1 MFASSACRVARAAA
15 SRPSAVRGA
24 ARRTLA
30 SPAVATAAPLDP
42 PSVFD
47 SVVKLTII
55 DPSGARRVIPAY
67 VGSSLYDACDA
78 NGVDLGPASYGD
90 PGKRDRERN
99 E

>member
-1 MFASSACRVARAAA
+1 MFASSACRVTRA
-15 SRPSAVRGA
+15 AVRGA

-30 SPAVATAAPLDP
+30 SPAVASAAALDP

-67 VGSSLYDACDA
+67 VGSTLYDACDA

-90 PGKRDRERN
+90 PGERERERERN